1 MLKARSSVRA
11 GPRRSGHQARP
22 RRATLQ
28 ERPQPGLPPH
38 ERAKCFRITCYVIV
52 QCVAVFAGASTIYRC
67 VWVPAAGLRDYDK
80 LARIMY
86 LYDSEACGRRVAAAL
101 AIANLR
107 LSNATGARGVRPVR
121 WRPAL
126 ATVSASLSAATRW
139 YLNFSVAI
147 HALWLLSA
155 VLLNILVKMRARL
168 RLQKIGLSLF
178 LYASV
183 SVVIFD
189 LSMAIVYASHIK
201 KSLTKGMILRY
212 SGWSVEMKLE
222 NYSAWGGWVPL
233 AAALCWARGGPFE
246 CLNMYCC
253 RTVHLTLRGV
263 RKREVKRRLT
273 LSVNPPLPEA
283 RSEYPSDG
291 TVLYFRAGEHI
302 PFRGNRISRHL

>member
-1 MLKARSSVRA
+1 M
-11 GPRRSGHQARP
+11 G
-22 RRATLQ
+22 
-28 ERPQPGLPPH
+28 
-38 ERAKCFRITCYVIV
+38 
-52 QCVAVFAGASTIYRC
+52 VAVFVGAGTVYRC
-67 VWVPAAGLRDYDK
+67 VWAPAAGMRDYDK

-107 LSNATGARGVRPVR
+107 LSNATGPRGVRPVR

-155 VLLNILVKMRARL
+155 LLVNILVKARARL
-168 RLQKIGLSLF
+168 RFQKIGLSLF
-178 LYASV
+178 FYASI

-222 NYSAWGGWVPL
+222 NYTAWGGWVPL
-233 AAALCWARGGPFE
+233 AAALCWTRGGLIE
-246 CLNMYCC
+246 CLNVYCC
-253 RTVHLTLRGV
+253 RAVHLALRGV

-273 LSVNPPLPEA
+273 LALNPPLPEA
-283 RSEYPSDG
+283 RSENPSDG
-291 TVLYFRAGEHI
+291 TVLYFRAGEYI
-302 PFRGNRISRHL
+302 PFRENRVGGRF